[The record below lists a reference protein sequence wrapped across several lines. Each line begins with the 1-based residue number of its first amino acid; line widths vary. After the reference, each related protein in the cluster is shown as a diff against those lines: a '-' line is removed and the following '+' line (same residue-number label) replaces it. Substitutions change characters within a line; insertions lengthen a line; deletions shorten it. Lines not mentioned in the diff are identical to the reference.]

1 MYTKQSKKMI
11 TLDILEILRRYTDEN
26 HSLSQK
32 EIEKLLEKEYDMV
45 VDRKSIK
52 RNIMDMIDMGINIH
66 WDEKTRMVFSKDT
79 GEAEEQTVCTGFYLQ
94 REIMDCEIHFLID
107 SVMDA
112 DCISD
117 NQKMQLVKKLE
128 SLSSKYFRKNTGT
141 SRRNVKEPTSSNQMF
156 YTVDIINEAIA
167 TKKNVQFLYRT
178 YRAGRR
184 GLEEQYEEHIVAP
197 YETEIVNGKYLLLCR
212 DADGADSEFRIDYIS
227 EMRLVGSDMPYRRGL
242 SAVTKNVNEQAVK
255 FLADESRVSSFVEF
269 FGRQSLKV
277 NRMENGDILVSTRT
291 DPQKALEFALSHSM
305 DVTIIEPQ
313 SLRNRV
319 VGMLQSS
326 LEGYIGNSCGRVG

>member
-1 MYTKQSKKMI
+1 MYAKQSKKMM

-32 EIEKLLEKEYDMV
+32 DIEKLLEKEYDMV
-45 VDRKSIK
+45 VDRKSVK
-52 RNIMDMIDMGINIH
+52 RNIMELIDMGFDIQ
-66 WDEKTRMVFSKDT
+66 WAEKTRMVFSRDT
-79 GEAEEQTVCTGFYLQ
+79 GEMEEQTVCTGFYLQ

-107 SVMDA
+107 SVLDA

-117 NQKMQLVKKLE
+117 HQKKQLVEKLE
-128 SLSSKYFRKNTGT
+128 SLSSKYFRKNTGA
-141 SRRNVKEPTSSNQMF
+141 SRKNMKEKASGNQMF
-156 YTVDIINEAIA
+156 YTLDIINEAIA
-167 TKKNVQFLYRT
+167 TKKNVQFSYRT
-178 YRAGRR
+178 YQAGRN
-184 GLEEQYEEHIVAP
+184 GLEERYEEYIVTP
-197 YETEIVNGKYLLLCR
+197 YETEIINGKYLLLCR
-212 DADGADSEFRIDYIS
+212 DEDGADREFRIDYIS
-227 EMRLVGSDMPYRRGL
+227 EMRMVGSDLPHRRGL
-242 SAVTKNVNEQAVK
+242 STVKRTVNEQSVK
-255 FLADESRVSSFVEF
+255 FMADEDRVSSFVEF

-277 NRMENGDILVSTRT
+277 SRMENGDILVSTRT

-319 VGMLQSS
+319 VAMLQSS